1 MFSTASRV
9 HLQICRDLC
18 LGPDSFLCACEEDQN
33 IPSQFFGDKKQ
44 LKELIKKGQTLALLT
59 AKSSGRAGKMSLGSA
74 GSRCSQGIPR
84 NLSCSLPLSCLLLI
98 IGLILR
104 GTLPRKEQMGIH
116 SSRKMVYYL
125 SNSSRKRLPGVSNAS
140 LFSAKTGQ
148 LAHIQNEG
156 KGSVHLNLRD

>member
-1 MFSTASRV
+1 MA
-9 HLQICRDLC
+9 
-18 LGPDSFLCACEEDQN
+18 PDSFLCVCKGDQN

-59 AKSSGRAGKMSLGSA
+59 AKSSCRAGKMSSGSA

-84 NLSCSLPLSCLLLI
+84 NLSCFLPLSCLLLI

-125 SNSSRKRLPGVSNAS
+125 SNSSRKRLPGVSDAS